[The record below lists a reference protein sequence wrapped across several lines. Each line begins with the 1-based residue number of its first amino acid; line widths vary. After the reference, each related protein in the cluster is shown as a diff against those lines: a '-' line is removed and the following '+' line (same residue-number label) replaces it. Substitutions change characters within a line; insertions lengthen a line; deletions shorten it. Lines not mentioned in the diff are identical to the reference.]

1 MKVPWPQE
9 SKHTGWATSILNTL
23 TGSYEKNTVCRKE
36 IVIGIHSIYRDISLK
51 TINLEIKKFLYR
63 KKSNWKLG
71 AIYVIFSPKFNL
83 KFWGCLRLIWSQA
96 CYIMSTSIKYY
107 NTIAFLTFCPRHH
120 ELGFTSVASISQKI
134 FVCLYVWHQ
143 FCY

>member
-9 SKHTGWATSILNTL
+9 SKHTGWTTSILNTL

-36 IVIGIHSIYRDISLK
+36 IVIGIHSIYRDISPK
-51 TINLEIKKFLYR
+51 IINLEIKKFLH
-63 KKSNWKLG
+63 KKIKLKIG
-71 AIYVIFSPKFNL
+71 GNL
-83 KFWGCLRLIWSQA
+83 CDFFLQNSTWNFEA

-107 NTIAFLTFCPRHH
+107 NTIAFLTFCPRPH